1 MRILHVLNEV
11 VDTGNGIVN
20 ATVDLACTQASSGN
34 DVWVISSGG
43 GYVEFLARNNVRHVQ
58 INLRPRSVLQILRD
72 LPRLKTRLNE
82 IQPDIVHAHMMT
94 GAVLMRLGRTIGG
107 FGNYGL
113 VTTVHNEWR
122 HSSHLMRVGDRII
135 VLSKNAKL
143 TFRQRGFAEHKLCV
157 VSHGILNS
165 PRRMGELQANDE
177 TQTLRNAAPLIITV
191 AGMYVRKGIGDLIQA
206 FGQIAGEFPNAG
218 LLIVGW
224 GPAQKQFEEQSK
236 SVEGSSRIK
245 FKGFVASPRALLR
258 QAAIFVL
265 ASHTE
270 SFPLAIAE
278 AREAGCAVI
287 GTRVGG
293 VPELLEDGKAG
304 LLVPP
309 SDVEALATVLR
320 RLLRDPQ
327 ELISWQRAARANMD
341 WLSCARMERDT
352 MDVYLSLLRETD
364 ANNVGQG
371 TVRLSGRTID

>member
-20 ATVDLACTQASSGN
+20 ATVDLACAQASSGN

-43 GYVEFLARNNVRHVQ
+43 GYVEFLARHNVCHVL
-58 INLRPRSVLQILRD
+58 INLRPGSVLEILRD
-72 LPRLKTRLNE
+72 LPRLKARLNE

-94 GAVLMRLGRTIGG
+94 GAVLMRLGRAIGG

-122 HSSHLMRVGDRII
+122 HSSHRMRVGDRII
-135 VLSKNAKL
+135 VLSRNGKL
-143 TFRQRGFAEHKLCV
+143 TFGKRGFAEHKLRV

-165 PRRMGELQANDE
+165 PRRMVEFQANDE

-206 FGQIAGEFPNAG
+206 FGQIADEFPSAG
-218 LLIVGW
+218 LLVVGW
-224 GPAQKQFEEQSK
+224 GPAQKQFEEQSN
-236 SVEGSSRIK
+236 SVEGSNRIK
-245 FKGFVASPRALLR
+245 FRGFVAAPRVLLR

-270 SFPLAIAE
+270 SFSLAIAE

-287 GTRVGG
+287 GTMVGG
-293 VPELLEDGKAG
+293 VPELLEDGRAG
-304 LLVPP
+304 LLIPP
-309 SDVEALATVLR
+309 SDVEALATALR
-320 RLLRDPQ
+320 RLLGDPQ
-327 ELISWQRAARANMD
+327 ELIRWQLAARANMD
-341 WLSCARMERDT
+341 WLSCARMENDT
-352 MDVYLSLLRETD
+352 MDVYVSLLRERG
-364 ANNVGQG
+364 ANNAG
-371 TVRLSGRTID
+371 

>member
-43 GYVEFLARNNVRHVQ
+43 GYVEFLGRHNVRHVL
-58 INLRPRSVLQILRD
+58 INLRPRSVLAILRD
-72 LPRLKTRLNE
+72 LPRLKTKLNE

-94 GAVLMRLGRTIGG
+94 GAVLMRLGRSIGG

-113 VTTVHNEWR
+113 VTTIHNEWR

-135 VLSKNAKL
+135 VLSRNAKL

-165 PRRMGELQANDE
+165 PRRMGEFQVNDE

-236 SVEGSSRIK
+236 FVEGSSRIK
-245 FKGFVASPRALLR
+245 FKGFVAAPRLLLR

-270 SFPLAIAE
+270 SFSLAIAE

-287 GTRVGG
+287 GTMVGG

-304 LLVPP
+304 LLIPP
-309 SDVEALATVLR
+309 SDVEALATALR

-327 ELISWQRAARANMD
+327 ELTRWQLAASANMD
-341 WLSCARMERDT
+341 WLSCARMEKDT

-364 ANNVGQG
+364 ANNVG
-371 TVRLSGRTID
+371 